1 MTSATATLVA
11 EVDELLP
18 GVVADRRWLH
28 EHPELGFHET
38 ETAAFVLQRLESLG
52 VEDIRT
58 GVGGTGV
65 TALVRGIKTSANP
78 GKVLMLRADMDALPI
93 LEENAVEYVSQNPG
107 VMHACGHDAH
117 TAMLL
122 ATARLLMERRSEFS
136 GAVKLLFQPAEEAH
150 PGGAIGMI
158 RDGALENPHV
168 DASLGLHVMSDVPTG
183 KIGVQESFGTSNSD
197 RFTIFVKGKGGHAS
211 APHNTVDP
219 VIIGSHIIVALQ
231 NLVSRETDP
240 MEPAVLSVT
249 ANLAGEAFNVIPDSA
264 EIRGTVRTYS
274 GEVQDHLER
283 RMAEVVEGIAKALG
297 GSATLD
303 YRRGYPCLPNDAG
316 MAAIVRA
323 AAIEVVGEDDVFEP
337 PMGMGGEDY
346 AYFAQAVP
354 ACFFWVGVR
363 NDEKGLNWPH
373 HHPRFDIDE
382 DGMAAGI
389 ATMVAASI
397 RYLNG
402 EGRGERSEK

>member
-1 MTSATATLVA
+1 MVASTLVA

-28 EHPELGFHET
+28 EHPELGMQET
-38 ETAAFVLQRLESLG
+38 QTAAFVLQRLQSLG
-52 VEDIRT
+52 VDDIRT
-58 GVGGTGV
+58 GVGGTGL
-65 TALVRGIKTSANP
+65 TALVRGTKASDTP

-93 LEENAVEYVSQNPG
+93 LEQNAVEYVSQHAG

-122 ATARLLMERRSEFS
+122 ATTRLLMERRDEFN
-136 GAVKLLFQPAEEAH
+136 GTVKVLFQPAEEAH

-168 DASLGLHVMSDVPTG
+168 DASFGLHVMSDTPTG
-183 KIGVQESFGTSNSD
+183 MIGVQETFGTSNSD
-197 RFTIFVKGKGGHAS
+197 RFTLFVQGKGGHGS
-211 APHNTVDP
+211 APHETVDP
-219 VIIGSHIIVALQ
+219 VILGSHIIVAWQTLI
-231 NLVSRETDP
+231 SRETDP
-240 MEPAVLSVT
+240 LEPAVLSVT

-264 EIRGTVRTYS
+264 EIRGTVRTYNP
-274 GEVQDHLER
+274 EVQDHLER
-283 RMAEVVEGIAKALG
+283 RMAEVAEGVAKALG
-297 GSATLD
+297 GSAKLD
-303 YRRGYPCLPNDAG
+303 YRRGYPCLPNDAA
-316 MAAIVRA
+316 MAGIVRDA
-323 AAIEVVGEDDVFEP
+323 ATELLGEDHVFTP

-354 ACFFWVGVR
+354 SCFFWVGVR
-363 NDEKGLNWPH
+363 NDEKGFNWPH

-382 DGMAAGI
+382 DGMAPGI

-397 RYLNG
+397 RYLNQA
-402 EGRGERSEK
+402 

>member
-1 MTSATATLVA
+1 MSSAMVALVA
-11 EVDELLP
+11 DVDEILP

-52 VEDIRT
+52 VDDIRT

-65 TALVRGIKTSANP
+65 TALIRGTKESVGP

-93 LEENAVEYVSQNPG
+93 LEANETEYASKTPG

-122 ATARLLMERRSEFS
+122 ATARVLMERRNEFA
-136 GAVKLLFQPAEEAH
+136 GTVKLLFQPAEEAH

-158 RDGALENPHV
+158 RDGALEDPHV

-183 KIGVQESFGTSNSD
+183 VIGVQETFGTSNSD
-197 RFTIFVKGKGGHAS
+197 RFTLRVKGKGGHAS
-211 APHNTVDP
+211 APHNAVDP
-219 VIIGSHIIVALQ
+219 VVIGSHIIVALQ

-274 GEVQDHLER
+274 EAVQDHIER
-283 RMAEVVEGIAKALG
+283 RMGEVAAGVAQALG
-297 GSATLD
+297 GEATLD

-323 AAIEVVGEDDVFEP
+323 AAIEVVGEERVITP

-346 AYFAQAVP
+346 AYFARAVP
-354 ACFFWVGVR
+354 ACFFWVGVK
-363 NDEKGLNWPH
+363 NDEKGFNWPH

-389 ATMVAASI
+389 ATMAAATI
-397 RYLNG
+397 RYLNEAG
-402 EGRGERSEK
+402 

>member
-1 MTSATATLVA
+1 MSSVATLVA
-11 EVDELLP
+11 DVDEILP

-38 ETAAFVLQRLESLG
+38 ETAAFVVQRLRSLG

-58 GVGGTGV
+58 RIGGTGV
-65 TALVRGIKTSANP
+65 TALIRGTKPSGAS

-93 LEENAVEYVSQNPG
+93 LEANETEYASQNPG

-122 ATARLLMERRSEFS
+122 ATARLLMARRAEFS
-136 GAVKLLFQPAEEAH
+136 GTVKLLFQPAEEVH
-150 PGGAIGMI
+150 PGGAKGMI
-158 RDGALENPHV
+158 ADGALEDPHV
-168 DASLGLHVMSDVPTG
+168 DASLGLHVMSDTPTG
-183 KIGVQESFGTSNSD
+183 VIGVQETFGTSNSD
-197 RFTIFVKGKGGHAS
+197 RFTLVVQGKGGHAS
-211 APHNTVDP
+211 APHETVDP
-219 VIIGSHIIVALQ
+219 VIIGSHIIVAWQTLI
-231 NLVSRETDP
+231 SRETDP
-240 MEPAVLSVT
+240 LEPAVLSVT

-264 EIRGTVRTYS
+264 EVRGTVRTYS
-274 GEVQDHLER
+274 EAVQDHLER
-283 RMAEVVEGIAKALG
+283 RMAEVAEGIARAFG

-316 MAAIVRA
+316 MAAIVRE
-323 AAIEVVGEDDVFEP
+323 AAIETVGEDHVFTP

-346 AYFAQAVP
+346 AYFARAVP

-363 NDEKGLNWPH
+363 NDEKGFNWPH

-402 EGRGERSEK
+402 

>member
-1 MTSATATLVA
+1 MPTASTLVTD
-11 EVDELLP
+11 VDEILP

-38 ETAAFVLQRLESLG
+38 ETAAFVVQRLQTLG

-58 GVGGTGV
+58 GIGGTGV
-65 TALVRGIKTSANP
+65 TALVRGTKPLDRP
-78 GKVLMLRADMDALPI
+78 GKVLMLRADMDALEI
-93 LEENAVEYVSQNPG
+93 LEENETDYASQNPG

-122 ATARLLMERRSEFS
+122 ATARLLMARRDEF
-136 GAVKLLFQPAEEAH
+136 GGIVKLLFQPAEEAH

-158 RDGALENPHV
+158 RDGALEDPHV
-168 DASLGLHVMSDVPTG
+168 DASLGLHVMSDVETG
-183 KIGVQESFGTSNSD
+183 LIGVQETFGTSNSD
-197 RFTIFVKGKGGHAS
+197 RFTILVQGKGGHAS
-211 APHNTVDP
+211 APHHSVDP
-219 VIIGSHIIVALQ
+219 VILGSHIIVALQ
-231 NLVSRETDP
+231 TLISRETDP
-240 MEPAVLSVT
+240 LEPAVLSVT

-274 GEVQDHLER
+274 DEVQDHIER
-283 RMAEVVEGIAKALG
+283 RMGEVAAGVAAALG

-323 AAIEVVGEDDVFEP
+323 AATEVVGEDRVFTP
-337 PMGMGGEDY
+337 PMAMGGEDY
-346 AYFAQAVP
+346 AYFARAVP

-363 NDEKGLNWPH
+363 NDAKGFNWPH
-373 HHPRFDIDE
+373 HHPKFDIDE

-389 ATMVAASI
+389 GTMVAASI
-397 RYLNG
+397 RYLNAA
-402 EGRGERSEK
+402 

>member
-1 MTSATATLVA
+1 MPSASTLVA
-11 EVDELLP
+11 EVDEILP

-65 TALVRGIKTSANP
+65 TALVRGRGPSATS
-78 GKVLMLRADMDALPI
+78 KVLMLRADMDALPI
-93 LEENAVEYVSQNPG
+93 LEANETDYASKTPG

-122 ATARLLMERRSEFS
+122 ATARLLMARRDEFS
-136 GAVKLLFQPAEEAH
+136 GTVKLLFQPAEEAH

-158 RDGALENPHV
+158 RDGALENPTV
-168 DASLGLHVMSDVPTG
+168 DASLGLHVMSDVATG
-183 KIGVQESFGTSNSD
+183 IIGVQDTFGTSNSD
-197 RFTIFVKGKGGHAS
+197 RFTIQVKGKGGHAS
-211 APHNTVDP
+211 APHETVDP
-219 VIIGSHIIVALQ
+219 VILGSHIIVALQ
-231 NLVSRETDP
+231 TLISRETDP

-264 EIRGTVRTYS
+264 EIRGTVRSYN
-274 GEVQDHLER
+274 GDVQDHIER
-283 RMAEVVEGIAKALG
+283 RMGEVVAGVAKALG
-297 GSATLD
+297 GTAILD

-316 MAAIVRA
+316 MAAIVRTA
-323 AAIEVVGEDDVFEP
+323 ATEVVGEDRVFTP
-337 PMGMGGEDY
+337 PMAMGGEDY
-346 AYFAQAVP
+346 AYFARAVP

-363 NDEKGLNWPH
+363 NDEKGFNWPH
-373 HHPRFDIDE
+373 HHPKFDIDE
-382 DGMAAGI
+382 DGMAPGI

-402 EGRGERSEK
+402 E